1 MPESRST
8 TPVPAASLGRTLAAR
23 IGLARA
29 AVFWERGWP
38 EFAAAFGVLALF
50 LAAALFDLPAMVP
63 GWLHAAVLLLLVV
76 LLAWAVGHGVR
87 ALRVPDEPEGRRR
100 IEAASGLEHRP
111 LAALA
116 DKLAGGAGD
125 PVAAALWDAHRERM
139 ARRVRGLRIGLPL
152 AGFLRHDPYGLRVV
166 LTIALLIGFID
177 AGADSGDRIVR
188 AVEPQL
194 SFTPGASVPVS
205 LDIWVTPPDYT
216 GEPPLFLQRDA
227 AKDAIAIPTGSTV
240 LAQVSGGR
248 EPPQLEVAGK
258 STEFARIDAKNF
270 KGSATLTSG
279 DKLTVTQ
286 GGRTLGSWPIKIV
299 PDSPPSITFVTT
311 PKKQAHDQLKIEYSA
326 ADDYGVESAKAVLKR
341 VDGPADELMEL
352 ELPLPGLHLKEAKNA
367 NFYDL
372 TPHPW
377 AGLPVEIHLEASD
390 ALNQVGKSDT
400 VTITLPERI
409 FHHPFAKALI
419 EQRKELTIHPKDR
432 DVVAET
438 LSDLS
443 ARPAF
448 YDDDKVVFLGLR
460 IASIRLQRGD
470 AKTAIPS
477 VQQLLWDL
485 AVRLE
490 DGHATLAQRDLRD
503 VMQALQDA
511 INRNAPDAE
520 IERLTKELKDAIDR
534 YLKALAENM
543 QRQNPDD
550 MPQIDPNRLMSD
562 RDLKRM
568 LDRAKDL
575 AKMGAK
581 DAARDLLSQLQNMLE
596 NLRMAQPRQM
606 QGNGNQAMRDLQ
618 QLQQRQQQL
627 LDRTFRQSR
636 QGQQGQQGQRG
647 QQGQQRPG
655 QGQGDAAEQDA
666 LRRMLGDV
674 MRQLGEQG
682 DVPQAL
688 GRADRAMRDSS
699 EALGRGSPGDAVGPQ
714 TEALDALQQATKEMI
729 DQMTGAFGGPGNF
742 GDLPD
747 GTRPNADRDPLGRPT
762 GDSAEGTYT
771 DGRLRMGE
779 SKDDAFGLERAKEI
793 LDELRR
799 RAGDT
804 ARPPEEHDYI
814 DRLLRR
820 F

>member
-1 MPESRST
+1 MPEILPA
-8 TPVPAASLGRTLAAR
+8 TPTLPPSGRTLAAR
-23 IGLARA
+23 VGLARA
-29 AVFWERGWP
+29 AVFWERCWP
-38 EFAAAFGVLALF
+38 EFAAALGVLGVF
-50 LAAALFDLPAMVP
+50 VAAALFELPAMVP
-63 GWLHAAVLLLLVV
+63 GRVHAGALAVLAV
-76 LLAWAVGHGVR
+76 LFALALWQGVR
-87 ALRVPDEPEGRRR
+87 ALRIPDASEGRRR

-116 DKLAGGAGD
+116 DRLAGGAGD
-125 PVAAALWDAHRERM
+125 PVAVALWQAHRERM
-139 ARRVRGLRIGLPL
+139 ARRVRSLRIGVPL
-152 AGFLRHDPYGLRVV
+152 AGFLGRDPYGLRVI
-166 LTIALLIGFID
+166 LTVALLIGFLG
-177 AGADSGDRIVR
+177 AGADSGDRVLR
-188 AVEPQL
+188 ALVPEL
-194 SFTPGASVPVS
+194 SFTPGAGTPVT
-205 LDIWVTPPDYT
+205 LDIWVAPPEYT

-227 AKDAIAIPTGSTV
+227 AKELIAVPTGSTV

-248 EPPQLEVAGK
+248 ETPQLEVAGK

-270 KGSATLTSG
+270 KGSATLTDG
-279 DKLTVTQ
+279 DRLAVTQ

-299 PDSPPSITFVTT
+299 PKLPPTITFEST
-311 PKKQAHDQLKIEYSA
+311 PQKQAHDQPKIEFRA
-326 ADDYGVESAKAVLKR
+326 TDQYGVEDAKAVLKR
-341 VDGPADELMEL
+341 VDGPADDLMAL
-352 ELPLPGLHLKEAKNA
+352 ELPLPGLHLKDARNSA
-367 NFYDL
+367 LYDL

-377 AGLPVEIHLEASD
+377 AGLPVEIHLEAAD
-390 ALNQVGKSDT
+390 ALNQIGKSET
-400 VTITLPERI
+400 LTITLPERV

-419 EQRKELTIHPKDR
+419 EQRRELTVHPKDR

-443 ARPAF
+443 ERPAF

-460 IASIRLQRGD
+460 IASTRLQRSD
-470 AKTAIPS
+470 PKTAIPS

-490 DGHATLAQRDLRD
+490 DGHATMAQRDLRD
-503 VMQALQDA
+503 LMQALQDA
-511 INRNAPDAE
+511 INHNAPDAE
-520 IERLTKELKDAIDR
+520 IERLTRELKDAIDR

-543 QRQNPDD
+543 QRQNPED
-550 MPQIDPNRLMSD
+550 MPQIDPNRLMSE
-562 RDLKRM
+562 RDLQRM

-575 AKMGAK
+575 ARMGAK

-636 QGQQGQQGQRG
+636 QGQQGQQGQ
-647 QQGQQRPG
+647 QGRQG

-699 EALGRGSPGDAVGPQ
+699 EALGRGSPGDAVGPE
-714 TEALDALQQATKEMI
+714 TEALDALQQATKEMM

-747 GTRPNADRDPLGRPT
+747 GARPNAERDPLGRPT

-771 DGRLRMGE
+771 DGRLRMGQ
-779 SKDDAFGLERAKEI
+779 SKDDSFGLERAKEI

-804 ARPPEEHDYI
+804 ARPAEERDYI

>member
-1 MPESRST
+1 MPETRPTTTAIPSSHGRS
-8 TPVPAASLGRTLAAR
+8 LAAR
-23 IGLARA
+23 VGLARA

-38 EFAAAFGVLALF
+38 EFAAALGVLGVF

-63 GWLHAAVLLLLVV
+63 GWVHATVLVV
-76 LLAWAVGHGVR
+76 LVLLVAWAAAQGVR
-87 ALRVPDEPEGRRR
+87 ALRLPDESDGRRR

-116 DKLAGGAGD
+116 DRLAGGAGD
-125 PVAAALWDAHRERM
+125 PVASALWEAHRERM

-152 AGFLRHDPYGLRVV
+152 AGFIGRDPYGLRA
-166 LTIALLIGFID
+166 LLAIALVIGFIG
-177 AGADSGDRIVR
+177 AGADSGDRVVR
-188 AVEPQL
+188 ALEPQL
-194 SFTPGASVPVS
+194 SFTPGASMPVS

-227 AKDAIAIPTGSTV
+227 ANQTIAIPTGSTV

-258 STEFARIDAKNF
+258 STEFARIDGKNF
-270 KGSATLTSG
+270 KGSATLTAG

-299 PDSPPSITFVTT
+299 PDMPPSIAFVTT
-311 PKKQAHDQLKIEYSA
+311 PKKQVHDQLKIEFSA
-326 ADDYGVESAKAVLKR
+326 ADDYGVEHAKAVMKR
-341 VDGPADELMEL
+341 VDGPADEFMEV
-352 ELPLPGLHLKEAKNA
+352 ELPLPGLHQRELRNGS
-367 NFYDL
+367 FYDL

-377 AGLPVEIHLEASD
+377 AGLPVEIHLEAFD
-390 ALNQVGKSDT
+390 ALNQMGKSDT
-400 VTITLPERI
+400 LTITLPERI
-409 FHHPFAKALI
+409 FHHPIAKAII
-419 EQRKELTIHPKDR
+419 EQRKELTVHPKDR

-443 ARPAF
+443 VRPAF
-448 YDDDKVVFLGLR
+448 YDDDKVLFLGLR
-460 IASIRLQRGD
+460 IAALRLQRGD

-485 AVRLE
+485 ALRLE
-490 DGHATLAQRDLRD
+490 DGHTTLAQRDLRD
-503 VMQALQDA
+503 VMKALQDA

-550 MPQIDPNRLMSD
+550 MPQIDPNRLMSE
-562 RDLKRM
+562 RDLQRM

-575 AKMGAK
+575 AHMGAK

-596 NLRMAQPRQM
+596 NLRLAQPRQM

-647 QQGQQRPG
+647 QQGQQRQG

-666 LRRMLGDV
+666 LRRMLGEV

-747 GTRPNADRDPLGRPT
+747 GARHNADRDPLGRPT

-771 DGRLRMGE
+771 DGRLRMGQ

-799 RAGDT
+799 RAGET
-804 ARPPEEHDYI
+804 ARPPEERDYI

>member
-1 MPESRST
+1 MPETRPT
-8 TPVPAASLGRTLAAR
+8 TAAIATPAGQPLAAR
-23 IGLARA
+23 VGLARA
-29 AVFWERGWP
+29 AVFWERCWP
-38 EFAAAFGVLALF
+38 EFAAALGVLGLF
-50 LAAALFDLPAMVP
+50 LAAALFDLPSMVP
-63 GWLHAAVLLLLVV
+63 GWMHAAVLGVLVL
-76 LLAWAVGHGVR
+76 LLAWAISQGVR
-87 ALRVPDEPEGRRR
+87 ALRFPGEPEGRRR

-116 DKLAGGAGD
+116 DRLAGGAGD
-125 PVAAALWDAHRERM
+125 PVAAALWEAHRERM
-139 ARRVRGLRIGLPL
+139 ARRVRRLRIGLPL
-152 AGFLRHDPYGLRVV
+152 AGFIGRDPYGLRA
-166 LTIALLIGFID
+166 LLAIALVIGFLS
-177 AGADSGDRIVR
+177 AGADSGDRVIR
-188 AVEPQL
+188 ALQPQL
-194 SFTPGASVPVS
+194 SFTPGTSVPVS

-227 AKDAIAIPTGSTV
+227 ANQAIAVPTGSTV

-248 EPPQLEVAGK
+248 EPPQIEVAGK
-258 STEFARIDAKNF
+258 STEFARIDARNY

-279 DKLTVTQ
+279 DKFTVTQ
-286 GGRTLGSWPIKIV
+286 SGRTLGSWPIKIV
-299 PDSPPSITFVTT
+299 PDLPPSITFVTP
-311 PKKQAHDQLKIEYSA
+311 PKKQAHDQLKIEYST
-326 ADDYGVESAKAVLKR
+326 ADDYGVESAKAVMKR
-341 VDGPADELMEL
+341 VDGPADEVMRL

-367 NFYDL
+367 SFFDL

-377 AGLPVEIHLEASD
+377 AGLPVEIHLESFD
-390 ALNQVGKSDT
+390 ALNQMGKSET
-400 VTITLPERI
+400 LTITLPERI

-419 EQRKELTIHPKDR
+419 EQRKELTVHPKDS

-443 ARPAF
+443 QQPAF
-448 YDDDKVVFLGLR
+448 FDEDKVVFLGLR
-460 IASIRLQRGD
+460 IASVRLQRGD
-470 AKTAIPS
+470 PKTAIPS

-490 DGHATLAQRDLRD
+490 DGHTTLAQRDLRD

-520 IERLTKELKDAIDR
+520 IERLTKELKNAIDR

-543 QRQNPDD
+543 QRQSPDD
-550 MPQIDPNRLMSD
+550 MQPIDPNRLMSEK
-562 RDLKRM
+562 DLQRM

-575 AKMGAK
+575 AHMGAK
-581 DAARDLLSQLQNMLE
+581 DAARNLLSQLQNMLE

-636 QGQQGQQGQRG
+636 QGQQGQRG
-647 QQGQQRPG
+647 QQGQQQRQG
-655 QGQGDAAEQDA
+655 QGQGDAGEQDA

-682 DVPQAL
+682 DVPQSL

-747 GTRPNADRDPLGRPT
+747 GTRPSPDRDPLGRPT

-779 SKDDAFGLERAKEI
+779 SKGDAFGLERAKEI
-793 LDELRR
+793 LEELRR
-799 RAGDT
+799 RAGET

>member
-1 MPESRST
+1 MPESRPA
-8 TPVPAASLGRTLAAR
+8 TPIPSFSGRNLAAR
-23 IGLARA
+23 VGLARA

-38 EFAAAFGVLALF
+38 EFAAALGVVGVF
-50 LAAALFDLPAMVP
+50 VAAALFDLPAMVP
-63 GWLHAAVLLLLVV
+63 GWMHATALGVLALLLV
-76 LLAWAVGHGVR
+76 WAIGHGVR
-87 ALRVPDEPEGRRR
+87 ALRVPAETEGRRR
-100 IEAASGLEHRP
+100 IEAASRLEHRP

-116 DKLAGGAGD
+116 DKLAGGTGD
-125 PVAAALWDAHRERM
+125 PVAIALWEAHRERM

-152 AGFLRHDPYGLRVV
+152 AGFIGRDPYGVRVI
-166 LTIALLIGFID
+166 LTIALLVGFLT
-177 AGADSGDRIVR
+177 AGADSGDRVVR
-188 AVEPQL
+188 ALEPQL
-194 SFTPGASVPVS
+194 SFTPGAAVPVS

-227 AKDAIAIPTGSTV
+227 ANQTITIPTGSTV
-240 LAQVSGGR
+240 LAQVSGAR
-248 EPPQLEVAGK
+248 DVPQLEVAGK
-258 STEFARIDAKNF
+258 ATEFARVDAKNF
-270 KGSATLTSG
+270 KGSATLTTG
-279 DKLTVTQ
+279 DRLAVTQ

-299 PDSPPSITFVTT
+299 SDLPPSIAFVST
-311 PKKQAHDQLKIEYSA
+311 PKKQAHDQLKIEFNA
-326 ADDYGVESAKAVLKR
+326 ADDYGVEGATAVMKR
-341 VDGPADELMEL
+341 VDGPADELMGL
-352 ELPLPGLHLKEAKNA
+352 ELPLPGLHLKEARNSA
-367 NFYDL
+367 FFDL

-377 AGLPVEIHLEASD
+377 AGLPVEIHLEALD
-390 ALNQVGKSDT
+390 ALNQMGKSEAL
-400 VTITLPERI
+400 TITLPERL
-409 FHHPFAKALI
+409 FHHPIAKALI
-419 EQRKELTIHPKDR
+419 EQRKELTLHPKDR

-470 AKTAIPS
+470 PKTAIPS
-477 VQQLLWDL
+477 VQHLLWDL
-485 AVRLE
+485 ALRLE

-503 VMQALQDA
+503 LMQALQDA

-543 QRQNPDD
+543 QRQNPDE
-550 MPQIDPNRLMSD
+550 MPQIDPNRLMSE
-562 RDLKRM
+562 RDLQRM

-575 AKMGAK
+575 ARMGAK
-581 DAARDLLSQLQNMLE
+581 DAARNLLSQLQNMLE
-596 NLRMAQPRQM
+596 NLRLAQPRQM

-636 QGQQGQQGQRG
+636 QGQQGQRG
-647 QQGQQRPG
+647 QQGQQRS
-655 QGQGDAAEQDA
+655 GQGDAAEQDA
-666 LRRMLGDV
+666 LRRMLGEV

-747 GTRPNADRDPLGRPT
+747 GARPNADRDPLGRPT

-771 DGRLRMGE
+771 DGRLRMGQ

-799 RAGDT
+799 RSGDT
-804 ARPPEEHDYI
+804 ARPPDERDYI

>member
-1 MPESRST
+1 MPESATAKSAQA
-8 TPVPAASLGRTLAAR
+8 PVGSLLSAR

-29 AVFWERGWP
+29 AVFWERCWP
-38 EFAAAFGVLALF
+38 EFAAALGVLGVF
-50 LAAALFDLPAMVP
+50 VAAALFDLPEMVP
-63 GWLHAAVLLLLVV
+63 GWVHAGALALLAALLVV
-76 LLAWAVGHGVR
+76 AIWQGVR
-87 ALRVPDEPEGRRR
+87 ALRFPGESEGRRR

-111 LAALA
+111 LATLA
-116 DKLAGGAGD
+116 DRLAGGGGD
-125 PVAAALWDAHRERM
+125 PVSVALWQAHRERM
-139 ARRVRGLRIGLPL
+139 ARRVRSLRVGVPL
-152 AGFLRHDPYGLRVV
+152 AGFLGRDPYGLRVV
-166 LTIALLIGFID
+166 LTIALLIGFLS
-177 AGADSGDRIVR
+177 AGADSGDRVLR
-188 AVEPQL
+188 ALAPQL
-194 SFTPGASVPVS
+194 SFTPGVGAPVT

-216 GEPPLFLQRDA
+216 GDPPLFLQRDA
-227 AKDAIAIPTGSTV
+227 AKDPILVPTGSTV
-240 LAQVSGGR
+240 LAQVSGGS
-248 EPPQLEVAGK
+248 EQPKLEIAGK

-270 KGSATLTSG
+270 KGGATLTAG
-279 DKLTVTQ
+279 DRLSVTQ
-286 GGRTLGSWPIKIV
+286 AGRTLGSWPIKIV
-299 PDSPPSITFVTT
+299 PDLPPTITFANI
-311 PKKQAHDQLKIEYSA
+311 PQKQAHDQLKIEFRA
-326 ADDYGVESAKAVLKR
+326 ADDYGVEGAKAVMKR
-341 VDGPADELMEL
+341 VDGPDDDLMTL
-352 ELPLPGLHLKEAKNA
+352 DLPLPGLHLKAARNA
-367 NFYDL
+367 AFYDL

-377 AGLPVEIHLEASD
+377 AGLPVEMHLEASD
-390 ALNQVGKSDT
+390 ALGQIGKSET
-400 VTITLPERI
+400 VTLTLPERI

-419 EQRKELTIHPKDR
+419 EQRRELTIHPKDR
-432 DVVAET
+432 DVVSET

-443 ARPAF
+443 QRPAF
-448 YDDDKVVFLGLR
+448 FDDDKVVFLGLR
-460 IASIRLQRGD
+460 IAAMRLQRGD

-485 AVRLE
+485 ALRLE
-490 DGHATLAQRDLRD
+490 DGHATMAQRDLRD
-503 VMQALQDA
+503 LMQALQDA
-511 INRNAPDAE
+511 INRNAPDSE

-534 YLKALAENM
+534 YLQALAQNL
-543 QRQNPDD
+543 QRQNGEDAP
-550 MPQIDPNRLMSD
+550 PIDPNRLMSE
-562 RDLKRM
+562 RDLQRM

-575 AKMGAK
+575 ARMGAK

-618 QLQQRQQQL
+618 QLQQRQQSL

-647 QQGQQRPG
+647 QGQRPG

-666 LRRMLGDV
+666 IRRMLGEV

-688 GRADRAMRDSS
+688 GRADRSMRDSS
-699 EALGRGSPGDAVGPQ
+699 EALGRGSPGDAVGPE

-771 DGRLRMGE
+771 DGRLRMGQ
-779 SKDDAFGLERAKEI
+779 SKDDSFGLERAKEI

-804 ARPPEEHDYI
+804 SRPPEEHDYI

>member
-1 MPESRST
+1 MPETRPTTAPLAAHAGRS
-8 TPVPAASLGRTLAAR
+8 LAAR
-23 IGLARA
+23 VGLARA
-29 AVFWERGWP
+29 AVFWERCWP
-38 EFAAAFGVLALF
+38 EFAVALGVLGLF
-50 LAAALFDLPAMVP
+50 LAAALFDLPSMVP
-63 GWLHAAVLLLLVV
+63 GWVHASVLGVLVLV
-76 LLAWAVGHGVR
+76 LAWAIGQGIR
-87 ALRVPDEPEGRRR
+87 ALRIPGEPEGRRR
-100 IEAASGLEHRP
+100 IEAASGLAHRP

-116 DKLAGGAGD
+116 DKLAGGVGD
-125 PVAAALWDAHRERM
+125 PVAAALWEAHRART

-152 AGFLRHDPYGLRVV
+152 AGFIGRDPFGLR
-166 LTIALLIGFID
+166 ALLAIVLVIGFLS
-177 AGADSGDRIVR
+177 AGADSGDRVIR
-188 AVEPQL
+188 ALEPQL

-227 AKDAIAIPTGSTV
+227 ANETIPVPTGSTV

-248 EPPQLEVAGK
+248 EPPQIEIVGK
-258 STEFARIDAKNF
+258 STEFARIDGRNY
-270 KGSATLTSG
+270 KGSATLTAG

-286 GGRTLGSWPIKIV
+286 SGRTLGAWPIKIV
-299 PDSPPSITFVTT
+299 PDLPPSITFATP

-326 ADDYGVESAKAVLKR
+326 ADDYGVESAKAVIKR
-341 VDGPADELMEL
+341 VDGPADELMQL
-352 ELPLPGLHLKEAKNA
+352 DLPLPGLHLKDAKNA
-367 NFYDL
+367 SFFDL

-377 AGLPVEIHLEASD
+377 AGLPVEIHLEAVD
-390 ALNQVGKSDT
+390 ALNQTGKSET
-400 VTITLPERI
+400 VTVTLPERI

-419 EQRKELTIHPKDR
+419 EQRKELTLHPKDS

-443 ARPAF
+443 QQPAF
-448 YDDDKVVFLGLR
+448 FDEDKVVFLGLR
-460 IASIRLQRGD
+460 IASLRLQRGD

-490 DGHATLAQRDLRD
+490 DGHATMAQRDLRD
-503 VMQALQDA
+503 VMQALQNA

-550 MPQIDPNRLMSD
+550 MPQIDPNRLMSEK
-562 RDLKRM
+562 DLQRM

-575 AKMGAK
+575 AHMGAK
-581 DAARDLLSQLQNMLE
+581 DAARNLLSQLQNMLE

-636 QGQQGQQGQRG
+636 QGQQGQRG
-647 QQGQQRPG
+647 QQGQQQRQG
-655 QGQGDAAEQDA
+655 QGQTDSAEQDA

-682 DVPQAL
+682 DVPQSL

-714 TEALDALQQATKEMI
+714 TEALDALQQATKDMI
-729 DQMTGAFGGPGNF
+729 DQMTSAFGGPGNF
-742 GDLPD
+742 GELPD

-779 SKDDAFGLERAKEI
+779 SKDDAFGLERAKQI

-804 ARPPEEHDYI
+804 ARPSEERDYI
-814 DRLLRR
+814 DRLLQR

>member
-1 MPESRST
+1 MPESRPT
-8 TPVPAASLGRTLAAR
+8 TPAAAPSSGRSFSAR

-29 AVFWERGWP
+29 AVFWERCWP
-38 EFAAAFGVLALF
+38 EFAAALGVLGVF

-63 GWLHAAVLLLLVV
+63 GWLHAAVLLVLVL
-76 LLAWAVGHGVR
+76 LLAWAIKQGVR
-87 ALRVPDEPEGRRR
+87 ALRVPGESEGRRR

-125 PVAAALWDAHRERM
+125 PIAAALWEAHRERM
-139 ARRVRGLRIGLPL
+139 ARRVRAIRIGLPL
-152 AGFLRHDPYGLRVV
+152 AGFIGRDPYGLRAV
-166 LTIALLIGFID
+166 LTIALLIGFLS
-177 AGADSGDRIVR
+177 AGADSGDRVVR
-188 AVEPQL
+188 ALEPQL

-227 AKDAIAIPTGSTV
+227 AKEAIPVPTGSTV

-248 EPPQLEVAGK
+248 DAPQLEVAGK
-258 STEFARIDAKNF
+258 STEFARIDSKNF
-270 KGSATLTSG
+270 KGSATLTAG
-279 DKLTVTQ
+279 DGLAVTQ

-299 PDSPPSITFVTT
+299 PDLPPSITFVTT

-326 ADDYGVESAKAVLKR
+326 ADDYGVESAKAVMKR
-341 VDGPADELMEL
+341 VGGPDDELMTL
-352 ELPLPGLHLKEAKNA
+352 DLPLPGLHLKEAKDA
-367 NFYDL
+367 SFYDL

-377 AGLPVEIHLEASD
+377 AGLPVEIHLEAAD

-400 VTITLPERI
+400 LTITLPERI

-419 EQRKELTIHPKDR
+419 EQRKELTVHPKDS

-448 YDDDKVVFLGLR
+448 FDDDKVVFMGLR
-460 IASIRLQRGD
+460 IASLRLQRGD
-470 AKTAIPS
+470 PKTEIPS

-485 AVRLE
+485 ALRLE

-543 QRQNPDD
+543 QRQNPED
-550 MPQIDPNRLMSD
+550 MPQIDPNRLMSE
-562 RDLKRM
+562 RDLQRM

-636 QGQQGQQGQRG
+636 QGQQGQRG

-682 DVPQAL
+682 DGPQAV
-688 GRADRAMRDSS
+688 GRADRARRDSS

-714 TEALDALQQATKEMI
+714 TEALDALQQATKDMI
-729 DQMTGAFGGPGNF
+729 DQMTSAFGGPGNF

-804 ARPPEEHDYI
+804 SRPPEEHDYI

>member
-1 MPESRST
+1 
-8 TPVPAASLGRTLAAR
+8 
-23 IGLARA
+23 
-29 AVFWERGWP
+29 
-38 EFAAAFGVLALF
+38 
-50 LAAALFDLPAMVP
+50 
-63 GWLHAAVLLLLVV
+63 
-76 LLAWAVGHGVR
+76 
-87 ALRVPDEPEGRRR
+87 
-100 IEAASGLEHRP
+100 
-111 LAALA
+111 
-116 DKLAGGAGD
+116 
-125 PVAAALWDAHRERM
+125 ERM

-152 AGFLRHDPYGLRVV
+152 AGFIGRDPYGLRAV
-166 LTIALLIGFID
+166 LAIALVIGFLS
-177 AGADSGDRIVR
+177 AGADSGDRVVR
-188 AVEPQL
+188 ALEPQL

-227 AKDAIAIPTGSTV
+227 ANQAIAVPTGSTV

-248 EPPQLEVAGK
+248 EPPQIEIAGK
-258 STEFARIDAKNF
+258 STEFARIDARNY
-270 KGSATLTSG
+270 KGSATLTTG

-286 GGRTLGSWPIKIV
+286 SGRILGSWPIKIV
-299 PDSPPSITFVTT
+299 PDLPPSIAFVTP
-311 PKKQAHDQLKIEYSA
+311 PKKQVHDQLKIEYSA
-326 ADDYGVESAKAVLKR
+326 ADDYGVESAKAVMKR
-341 VDGPADELMEL
+341 VDGPADDLMRL

-367 NFYDL
+367 SFFDL

-377 AGLPVEIHLEASD
+377 AGLPVEIHLEAFD
-390 ALNQVGKSDT
+390 ALNQMGKSET
-400 VTITLPERI
+400 LTITLPERI

-419 EQRKELTIHPKDR
+419 EQRKELTIHPKDS

-443 ARPAF
+443 QQPAF
-448 YDDDKVVFLGLR
+448 FDEDKVVFLGLR
-460 IASIRLQRGD
+460 IASVRLQRGD

-490 DGHATLAQRDLRD
+490 DGHTTLAQRDLRD

-511 INRNAPDAE
+511 INHNAPDAE

-550 MPQIDPNRLMSD
+550 MQPIDPNRLMSEK
-562 RDLKRM
+562 DLQRM

-575 AKMGAK
+575 AHMGAK
-581 DAARDLLSQLQNMLE
+581 DAARNLLSQLQNMLE

-636 QGQQGQQGQRG
+636 QGQQGQRG
-647 QQGQQRPG
+647 QQGQQQRQG
-655 QGQGDAAEQDA
+655 QGQGDAGEQDA

-682 DVPQAL
+682 DVPQSL

-714 TEALDALQQATKEMI
+714 TEALDALQQATKDMI

-747 GTRPNADRDPLGRPT
+747 GARPNADRDPLGRPT

-779 SKDDAFGLERAKEI
+779 SKGDAFGIERAKEI
-793 LDELRR
+793 LEELRR
-799 RAGDT
+799 RAGET
-804 ARPPEEHDYI
+804 ARPSEERDYI

>member
-1 MPESRST
+1 MPDSRPT
-8 TPVPAASLGRTLAAR
+8 KAAAPSSGRTLSAR
-23 IGLARA
+23 VGLARA

-38 EFAAAFGVLALF
+38 GFAAALGLIGVF

-63 GWLHAAVLLLLVV
+63 GWVHAAGLGVLVL
-76 LLAWAVGHGVR
+76 LLAWAIAQGVR
-87 ALRVPDEPEGRRR
+87 ALRIPGEAEGRRR
-100 IEAASGLEHRP
+100 IEAASRLEHRP

-116 DKLAGGAGD
+116 DKLRGGAGD
-125 PVAAALWDAHRERM
+125 PLAMALWEAHRERM

-152 AGFLRHDPYGLRVV
+152 AGFIGRDPYGLR
-166 LTIALLIGFID
+166 ALLAITLVIGFLG
-177 AGADSGDRIVR
+177 AGADSGDRVMR
-188 AVEPQL
+188 ALEPQL
-194 SFTPGASVPVS
+194 SFTPGVSVPVS

-216 GEPPLFLQRDA
+216 GEPPLFLQREA
-227 AKDAIAIPTGSTV
+227 AAQAISVPTGSTV

-248 EPPQLEVAGK
+248 EPPQLEAAGK
-258 STEFARIDAKNF
+258 STEFARIDGKNF
-270 KGSATLTSG
+270 KGSATLTAG

-286 GGRTLGSWPIKIV
+286 SGRTLGSWPIKIV
-299 PDSPPSITFVTT
+299 PDLPPSIAFVTT

-326 ADDYGVESAKAVLKR
+326 ADDYGVESAKAVMKR
-341 VDGPADELMEL
+341 VDGPEDELMEL

-367 NFYDL
+367 SFFDL

-377 AGLPVEIHLEASD
+377 AGLPVEVHLEAFD
-390 ALNQVGKSDT
+390 ALKQSGKSET

-409 FHHPFAKALI
+409 FHHPIAKALI
-419 EQRKELTIHPKDR
+419 EQRKELTVHPRDR

-460 IASIRLQRGD
+460 IASLRLQRGNP
-470 AKTAIPS
+470 KTAIPS

-485 AVRLE
+485 ALRLE
-490 DGHATLAQRDLRD
+490 DGHTTLAQRDLRD

-550 MPQIDPNRLMSD
+550 MQQIDPNRLMSE
-562 RDLKRM
+562 RDLQRM

-575 AKMGAK
+575 AHMGAK
-581 DAARDLLSQLQNMLE
+581 DAARNLLSQLQNMLE
-596 NLRMAQPRQM
+596 NLRLAQPRQS

-636 QGQQGQQGQRG
+636 QGQQGQNGQRG
-647 QQGQQRPG
+647 QQRQG
-655 QGQGDAAEQDA
+655 QGQGDSAEQDA
-666 LRRMLGDV
+666 LRRMLGEV

-682 DVPQAL
+682 DVPQSL

-714 TEALDALQQATKEMI
+714 TEALDALQQATKDMI

-747 GTRPNADRDPLGRPT
+747 GARPNADRDPLGRPT

-771 DGRLRMGE
+771 DGRLRMGQ
-779 SKDDAFGLERAKEI
+779 SKDDAFGIERAKEI

>member
-1 MPESRST
+1 
-8 TPVPAASLGRTLAAR
+8 
-23 IGLARA
+23 
-29 AVFWERGWP
+29 
-38 EFAAAFGVLALF
+38 
-50 LAAALFDLPAMVP
+50 
-63 GWLHAAVLLLLVV
+63 
-76 LLAWAVGHGVR
+76 
-87 ALRVPDEPEGRRR
+87 
-100 IEAASGLEHRP
+100 
-111 LAALA
+111 
-116 DKLAGGAGD
+116 
-125 PVAAALWDAHRERM
+125 
-139 ARRVRGLRIGLPL
+139 
-152 AGFLRHDPYGLRVV
+152 
-166 LTIALLIGFID
+166 
-177 AGADSGDRIVR
+177 
-188 AVEPQL
+188 
-194 SFTPGASVPVS
+194 
-205 LDIWVTPPDYT
+205 
-216 GEPPLFLQRDA
+216 
-227 AKDAIAIPTGSTV
+227 
-240 LAQVSGGR
+240 
-248 EPPQLEVAGK
+248 
-258 STEFARIDAKNF
+258 
-270 KGSATLTSG
+270 
-279 DKLTVTQ
+279 
-286 GGRTLGSWPIKIV
+286 
-299 PDSPPSITFVTT
+299 
-311 PKKQAHDQLKIEYSA
+311 
-326 ADDYGVESAKAVLKR
+326 
-341 VDGPADELMEL
+341 
-352 ELPLPGLHLKEAKNA
+352 
-367 NFYDL
+367 
-372 TPHPW
+372 
-377 AGLPVEIHLEASD
+377 VEIHLEALD
-390 ALNQVGKSDT
+390 ALNQMGKSEALT
-400 VTITLPERI
+400 VTLPERL

-419 EQRKELTIHPKDR
+419 DQRKELTIRPKDR

-460 IASIRLQRGD
+460 IASIRLQRGEP
-470 AKTAIPS
+470 KTAIPS

-485 AVRLE
+485 ALRLE

-503 VMQALQDA
+503 LMQALQDA

-520 IERLTKELKDAIDR
+520 IDRLTKELKDAIDR

-543 QRQNPDD
+543 QRQNPDE
-550 MPQIDPNRLMSD
+550 MPQIDPNRLMSE
-562 RDLKRM
+562 RDLQRM

-575 AKMGAK
+575 ARMGAK
-581 DAARDLLSQLQNMLE
+581 DAARNLLSQLQNMLE

-636 QGQQGQQGQRG
+636 QGQQGQRG
-647 QQGQQRPG
+647 QQGQQRS
-655 QGQGDAAEQDA
+655 GQGDAAEQDA
-666 LRRMLGDV
+666 LRRMLGEV

-699 EALGRGSPGDAVGPQ
+699 DALGRGSPGDAVGPQ

-771 DGRLRMGE
+771 DGRLRMGQ

>member
-1 MPESRST
+1 MPETRPTTAALAAPAGRS
-8 TPVPAASLGRTLAAR
+8 LAAR
-23 IGLARA
+23 VGLARA
-29 AVFWERGWP
+29 AVFWERCWP
-38 EFAAAFGVLALF
+38 EFAVALGVLGLF
-50 LAAALFDLPAMVP
+50 LAAALFDLPSMVP
-63 GWLHAAVLLLLVV
+63 GWVHAAVLGVLVLV
-76 LLAWAVGHGVR
+76 LAWAIGQGIR
-87 ALRVPDEPEGRRR
+87 ALRIPGEPEGRRR
-100 IEAASGLEHRP
+100 IEAASGLAHRP

-125 PVAAALWDAHRERM
+125 PVAAALWEAHRARM

-152 AGFLRHDPYGLRVV
+152 AGFIGRDPFGLR
-166 LTIALLIGFID
+166 ALLAIVLVIGFLS
-177 AGADSGDRIVR
+177 AGADSGDRVIR
-188 AVEPQL
+188 ALEPQL

-205 LDIWVTPPDYT
+205 LDIWGTPPDYT
-216 GEPPLFLQRDA
+216 GEPPLFLQRGA
-227 AKDAIAIPTGSTV
+227 ANETIPVPTGSTV

-248 EPPQLEVAGK
+248 EPPQIEIAGK
-258 STEFARIDAKNF
+258 STEFARIDARNY
-270 KGSATLTSG
+270 KGSATLTAG

-286 GGRTLGSWPIKIV
+286 SGRTLGAWPIKIV
-299 PDSPPSITFVTT
+299 PDLPPSITFATP

-326 ADDYGVESAKAVLKR
+326 ADDYGVESAKAVIKR
-341 VDGPADELMEL
+341 VDGPADELMQL
-352 ELPLPGLHLKEAKNA
+352 DLPLPGLHLKEAKNA
-367 NFYDL
+367 SFFDL

-377 AGLPVEIHLEASD
+377 AGLPVEIHLEAVD
-390 ALNQVGKSDT
+390 ALNQTGKSET
-400 VTITLPERI
+400 VTVTLPERI

-419 EQRKELTIHPKDR
+419 EQRKELTLHPKDS

-443 ARPAF
+443 QQPAF
-448 YDDDKVVFLGLR
+448 FDEDKVVFLGLR
-460 IASIRLQRGD
+460 IASLRLQRGD

-490 DGHATLAQRDLRD
+490 DGHATMAQRDLRD
-503 VMQALQDA
+503 VMQALQNA

-550 MPQIDPNRLMSD
+550 MPQIDPNRLMSEK
-562 RDLKRM
+562 DLQRM

-575 AKMGAK
+575 AHMGAK
-581 DAARDLLSQLQNMLE
+581 DAARNLLSQLQNMLE
-596 NLRMAQPRQM
+596 NLRTAQPRQM

-636 QGQQGQQGQRG
+636 QGQQRG
-647 QQGQQRPG
+647 QQGQQQRQG
-655 QGQGDAAEQDA
+655 QGQTDSAEQDA

-682 DVPQAL
+682 DVPQSL

-714 TEALDALQQATKEMI
+714 TEALDALQQATKDMI
-729 DQMTGAFGGPGNF
+729 DQMTSAFGGPGNF
-742 GDLPD
+742 GELPD

-779 SKDDAFGLERAKEI
+779 SKDDAFGLERAKQI
-793 LDELRR
+793 LDEFRR

-804 ARPPEEHDYI
+804 ARPSEERDYI